1 MDSERN
7 LQNPTK
13 TPFRNEKLQPN
24 GPYKGYLSYTKKKGT
39 QPTGPGSKVY
49 IKKGVLV
56 IIIPRQHYETITG
69 TFQLCYKLESALF
82 PYLSYNFTTKIRS
95 RKAGVMT

>member
-1 MDSERN
+1 M
-7 LQNPTK
+7 PMY
-13 TPFRNEKLQPN
+13 
-24 GPYKGYLSYTKKKGT
+24 GGYLPYTKKGT

-56 IIIPRQHYETITG
+56 IIIPRQHYETITE

-82 PYLSYNFTTKIRS
+82 PSLLL
-95 RKAGVMT
+95 